1 MTPTLTFPER
11 DASRAA
17 RGIDSMRI
25 MLVTTS
31 MMVGGAETQVYLLAR
46 RFKELGHEVHVVSL
60 TPPTDYQA
68 ELAAADIP
76 LSSLHLSRGVP
87 NPLGVLKLARLFRS
101 WRPDVVHSHMV
112 HANLFARAARP
123 LSRVPVLV
131 STAHNYNEGARWREL
146 AYRITDP
153 LTTVSTNVCHVGVER
168 YQRVG
173 AVPPGR
179 MVAMPNGIEIGA
191 FERGEERRRRVRS
204 ALGVGDDFVWLAVGR
219 LEPQKDI
226 PKMLRSLSSLEGAP
240 RTLLLVGE
248 GPLRTELEGLRA
260 ELGLSEEQVRFLG
273 KRTDVSEL
281 MSAADAYLMS
291 SAWEGLPLVL
301 IEAAAASLPIV
312 ATDVGGN
319 SEILTD
325 GLNGYL
331 VDADDPDALARAM
344 ARMEALPTDL
354 RLQMGAAGL
363 ERVREEFEIGAVA
376 QRWLEFYSDLR
387 VDGAAG

>member
-1 MTPTLTFPER
+1 
-11 DASRAA
+11 
-17 RGIDSMRI
+17 
-25 MLVTTS
+25 
-31 MMVGGAETQVYLLAR
+31 
-46 RFKELGHEVHVVSL
+46 
-60 TPPTDYQA
+60 
-68 ELAAADIP
+68 
-76 LSSLHLSRGVP
+76 
-87 NPLGVLKLARLFRS
+87 
-101 WRPDVVHSHMV
+101 
-112 HANLFARAARP
+112 
-123 LSRVPVLV
+123 
-131 STAHNYNEGARWREL
+131 
-146 AYRITDP
+146 
-153 LTTVSTNVCHVGVER
+153 
-168 YQRVG
+168 
-173 AVPPGR
+173 
-179 MVAMPNGIEIGA
+179 
-191 FERGEERRRRVRS
+191 
-204 ALGVGDDFVWLAVGR
+204 
-219 LEPQKDI
+219 
-226 PKMLRSLSSLEGAP
+226 MLRSLSSLEGAP

-273 KRTDVSEL
+273 KRTDVSDL